1 MEPSGRRRAGGI
13 VTALGAAMLLTGVV
27 VPGTECPGLQLD
39 DGRIS
44 ALSRLPATLNTP
56 GTRVTVSG
64 PGYAGSATCQQ
75 EVFVVE
81 TAQPA
86 G

>member
-1 MEPSGRRRAGGI
+1 MDPSGGRRAGGFLA
-13 VTALGAAMLLTGVV
+13 ALGAAMLLTGEV
-27 VPGTECPGLQLD
+27 VPGTECPGLRLD
-39 DGRIS
+39 DGRII
-44 ALSRLPATLNTP
+44 ALSRLPAPLNTP

-81 TAQPA
+81 DARVA

>member
-1 MEPSGRRRAGGI
+1 M
-13 VTALGAAMLLTGVV
+13 TAAALTLTGEV
-27 VPGTECPGLQLD
+27 VPGTECPAIRLE
-39 DGRIS
+39 DGRII
-44 ALSRLPATLNTP
+44 ALSRLPARFVI
-56 GTRVTVSG
+56 GDRVTVSG

-81 TAQPA
+81 TAEAA